1 MLSCSTTQKLGAVK
15 NNPIIKEIR
24 EYFIKLKPKIKH
36 ITSLP
41 NESLNK
47 DYYKPIKDNNAF
59 NSNYIKYKSKGD
71 EDKRLSPK
79 KYLDMIRLYLYNMI
93 NDH

>member
-41 NESLNK
+41 NESLDK
-47 DYYKPIKDNNAF
+47 DY
-59 NSNYIKYKSKGD
+59 
-71 EDKRLSPK
+71 
-79 KYLDMIRLYLYNMI
+79 
-93 NDH
+93 

>member
-1 MLSCSTTQKLGAVK
+1 MLSCSINQKLGAVK

-24 EYFIKLKPKIKH
+24 EYFIKLKSKIKH

-41 NESLNK
+41 NQSLDK

-59 NSNYIKYKSKGD
+59 NGNYI
-71 EDKRLSPK
+71 
-79 KYLDMIRLYLYNMI
+79 
-93 NDH
+93 

>member
-41 NESLNK
+41 NESLEK
-47 DYYKPIKDNNAF
+47 DYYKPIKIIMLLTVNI
-59 NSNYIKYKSKGD
+59 SNIKAKEMRIKHYHLKNI
-71 EDKRLSPK
+71 L
-79 KYLDMIRLYLYNMI
+79 M
-93 NDH
+93 